1 MKNRPV
7 QPHFFVCL
15 AAIAALLLG
24 ACGKK
29 PPPQPTWSFEPNA
42 IQINYT
48 SDPMLNS
55 FDGRAHTLLLVIYQ
69 LTDVNAWS
77 DLAKGEPG
85 LRKLLQAQKF
95 DQSVVSLDK
104 YIIQPS
110 EDKAITLYRSENARW
125 VALVAGYYQLFP
137 GKSSMAFDIPVLIKK
152 HGLIFRKTTATVE
165 HLPLNLFFGPT
176 ELHELQLED
185 EEF

>member
-1 MKNRPV
+1 MTNRTSLPLRSA
-7 QPHFFVCL
+7 CWL
-15 AAIAALLLG
+15 ALALLSLVG
-24 ACGKK
+24 CGKK
-29 PPPQPTWSFEPNA
+29 TPPQPTWSFEPNA
-42 IQINYT
+42 IRIDYT
-48 SDPMLNS
+48 SDPMLNA

-69 LTDVNAWS
+69 LTDVNAWN

-110 EDKAITLYRSENARW
+110 EDKAITLYRSENAQW

-137 GKSSMAFDIPVLIKK
+137 GKSNMTFNIPVLIKK
-152 HGLIFRKTTATVE
+152 KGLIFRKTYAVVD